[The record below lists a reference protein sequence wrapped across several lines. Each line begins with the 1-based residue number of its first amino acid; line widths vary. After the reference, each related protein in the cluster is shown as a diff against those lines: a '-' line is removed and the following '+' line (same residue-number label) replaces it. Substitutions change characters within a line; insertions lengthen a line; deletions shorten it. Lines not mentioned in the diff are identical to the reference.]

1 MRYKWI
7 ELQGYAGIYNGMKLM
22 QIKIDFTKCKTNK
35 IIIKGDNGSGKSTLE
50 NAINPNPDSN
60 ESFIPNCEA
69 RKNICLIDN
78 GTEYIIRYI
87 HPVTNSGGRGVTK
100 GYISKLINGQL
111 VELNPNGNISSCKD
125 ILYDEFNLD
134 SNFISLSK
142 LSSENRGLVDN
153 RPAER
158 KKLVNSIIN
167 ILEVYNGIYKKLS
180 KKASLFKQMINSITY
195 KIDSI
200 GNEVQLNAKLKN
212 IEGRI
217 NKLESERDVTIEAIA
232 SVKLRTSEFMDILK
246 NNNYDSIVSE
256 LKDVSSHNKI
266 LRNQLMKK
274 ISDLGI
280 DDINSLESFLLYINE
295 QIIITQSS
303 ISSMKSQVTNLL
315 AQREIESNDLK
326 NKKIRLDSLQSEYN
340 YIDIKNA
347 MTNASVIVSKYDEVF
362 NKMGLMNINLVTKAE
377 YDSAMESLKY
387 LNDLSYNLSSSY
399 NYGELEFVIHNID
412 YVTKELSMVSDISK
426 AIDDL
431 KRQKEET
438 RTLISV
444 YESKQDLIDELKN
457 RPSECVIDTCPY
469 IKSALE
475 ASYEY
480 PKEELDRLSYKYNE
494 LETEINNKTDYLNK
508 LNIFREIL
516 ISVLAIK
523 RELESK
529 INFIMKL
536 PVRSDFKETFF
547 ERILHHDSFNDIA
560 ELYKYVDCGN
570 MIEEY
575 KVAKTQLEKYESE
588 YKLYETKNTIIES
601 MLSDIESL
609 SKKTDDMA
617 IEIENINKKVS
628 ELQTTLSEYENVKI
642 KVSNLISKINDDL
655 KPSEERESELI
666 KIKDSLDVNSTEIDK
681 LHEQLSILNTNLAS
695 VNNDI
700 KLLSFDRESIKHS
713 LILLDE
719 YKLDLQEYSNKYTK
733 IEKIRYYSSPSTGI
747 QTLFMQLYMNKILST
762 ANSLLSLLFDGE
774 FMLQPFIINESEF
787 RIPCMGSG
795 LLHDDISSM
804 STAQK
809 CMISMILSFSI
820 LNQSSTRYNV
830 IMLDEIDGGLDT
842 TNRGLFIELLDN
854 LMSMLNCEQ
863 CFMISHNNELNTSVC
878 DLIILKNSSNDVY
891 NGNIIWQY

>member
-212 IEGRI
+212 IEARI

-232 SVKLRTSEFMDILK
+232 SIKLRISEFMDILK

-315 AQREIESNDLK
+315 TQREIESNDLK

-347 MTNASVIVSKYDEVF
+347 MTNASAIVNKYDEVF
-362 NKMGLMNINLVTKAE
+362 NKIGLMNINLVTKAE

-387 LNDLSYNLSSSY
+387 LNDLAYNLSSSY

-412 YVTKELSMVSDISK
+412 YVTKELSRVSDIS
-426 AIDDL
+426 
-431 KRQKEET
+431 R
-438 RTLISV
+438 
-444 YESKQDLIDELKN
+444 
-457 RPSECVIDTCPY
+457 
-469 IKSALE
+469 
-475 ASYEY
+475 
-480 PKEELDRLSYKYNE
+480 
-494 LETEINNKTDYLNK
+494 
-508 LNIFREIL
+508 
-516 ISVLAIK
+516 
-523 RELESK
+523 
-529 INFIMKL
+529 
-536 PVRSDFKETFF
+536 
-547 ERILHHDSFNDIA
+547 
-560 ELYKYVDCGN
+560 
-570 MIEEY
+570 
-575 KVAKTQLEKYESE
+575 
-588 YKLYETKNTIIES
+588 
-601 MLSDIESL
+601 
-609 SKKTDDMA
+609 
-617 IEIENINKKVS
+617 
-628 ELQTTLSEYENVKI
+628 
-642 KVSNLISKINDDL
+642 
-655 KPSEERESELI
+655 
-666 KIKDSLDVNSTEIDK
+666 
-681 LHEQLSILNTNLAS
+681 
-695 VNNDI
+695 
-700 KLLSFDRESIKHS
+700 
-713 LILLDE
+713 
-719 YKLDLQEYSNKYTK
+719 
-733 IEKIRYYSSPSTGI
+733 
-747 QTLFMQLYMNKILST
+747 
-762 ANSLLSLLFDGE
+762 
-774 FMLQPFIINESEF
+774 
-787 RIPCMGSG
+787 
-795 LLHDDISSM
+795 
-804 STAQK
+804 
-809 CMISMILSFSI
+809 
-820 LNQSSTRYNV
+820 
-830 IMLDEIDGGLDT
+830 
-842 TNRGLFIELLDN
+842 
-854 LMSMLNCEQ
+854 
-863 CFMISHNNELNTSVC
+863 
-878 DLIILKNSSNDVY
+878 
-891 NGNIIWQY
+891 